1 MLCPLMTSYLKKM
14 TNGKTL
20 FKKAFIPLNSRSKN
34 DKPNCPI
41 NDDGIPVCPK
51 DNSLLMLFNGYTH
64 QKR

>member
-1 MLCPLMTSYLKKM
+1 M
-14 TNGKTL
+14 TNGKAL